1 MIRFAPCKVIRIP
14 ESDNLL
20 LVESGILGFGVRN
33 PSLPDKESRIY
44 SVESRNQDYLEFT
57 WGDKT
62 WDRGSC
68 LVLTLNGWILA
79 RKPGEC
85 VSICGDK

>member
-14 ESDNLL
+14 ESDKLL

-57 WGDKT
+57 WRQDL
-62 WDRGSC
+62 GSR
-68 LVLTLNGWILA
+68 LLPRFDFKWLDFGAKAGRV
-79 RKPGEC
+79 R
-85 VSICGDK
+85 